1 MLFAYGVNPI
11 FLHQIYALV
20 FGNPQEVL
28 EIASWSNKK
37 PS

>member
-1 MLFAYGVNPI
+1 MLFAYDVTPI
-11 FLHQIYALV
+11 FLHKIYALE

-28 EIASWSNKK
+28 ELASWSNKK